1 MERLK
6 IGHKYQIHSY
16 KHNGQI
22 YKAWDE
28 ATLLNFDFKKGVLI
42 FANNCTTVTEKDGY
56 TWKTKEPAILYFFL
70 NKWYNIIGQYKG
82 RGICY
87 YCNMASPI
95 IIEDNTIK
103 YIDYDLDVKV
113 FSSGAFKVVDKNEY
127 NYHKNKF
134 KYPKEIDYII
144 KEQLNDLINEIRIKK
159 NYFNNNDID
168 RWVKYYLY
176 LETNK
181 NFKKNKKSVDRKK
194 RL

>member
-1 MERLK
+1 MEKLK

-28 ATLLNFDFKKGVLI
+28 ATLLSFDFTKGVLI
-42 FANNCTTVTEKDGY
+42 FANNCTTVTEKDGH

-70 NKWYNIIGQYKG
+70 HKWYN
-82 RGICY
+82 
-87 YCNMASPI
+87 
-95 IIEDNTIK
+95 
-103 YIDYDLDVKV
+103 VKV
-113 FSSGAFKVVDKNEY
+113 FSGGAFKVVDKNEY

-144 KEQLNDLINEIRIKK
+144 KEQLNDLINEIRNKK
-159 NYFNNNDID
+159 NYFNNNEIEN
-168 RWVKYYLY
+168 WVKYYLY

-181 NFKKNKKSVDRKK
+181 NFKKNKKKC
-194 RL
+194 

>member
-28 ATLLNFDFKKGVLI
+28 ATLLNYDFKKGILV
-42 FANNCTTVTEKDGY
+42 FANNCTTVTEKDGH

-70 NKWYNIIGQYKG
+70 NRWYNIIGQYKG

-103 YIDYDLDVKV
+103 YIYYDLDVKV
-113 FSSGAFKVVDKNEY
+113 F
-127 NYHKNKF
+127 
-134 KYPKEIDYII
+134 
-144 KEQLNDLINEIRIKK
+144 
-159 NYFNNNDID
+159 
-168 RWVKYYLY
+168 
-176 LETNK
+176 
-181 NFKKNKKSVDRKK
+181 
-194 RL
+194 

>member
-1 MERLK
+1 MEKLK
-6 IGHKYQIHSY
+6 IGNKYQIHSY

-42 FANNCTTVTEKDGY
+42 FANNCTTVTEKDGH
-56 TWKTKEPAILYFFL
+56 TWKTKEPAILFFFL

-82 RGICY
+82 KGICY

-113 FSSGAFKVVDKNEY
+113 FNSGSFKVVDKNEY

-134 KYPKEIDYII
+134 KYPKEIDIII
-144 KEQLNDLINEIRIKK
+144 KNQLNNLINEIRNKD
-159 NYFNNNDID
+159 NYFNKSEVEK
-168 RWVKYYLY
+168 WVKYYLY
-176 LETNK
+176 IETEK
-181 NFKKNKKSVDRKK
+181 NIKKNKKSVDIEKAV
-194 RL
+194 

>member
-1 MERLK
+1 MEKLK
-6 IGHKYQIHSY
+6 IGKTYQIHSY

-28 ATLLNFDFKKGVLI
+28 AVLLKFDFKEGILI
-42 FANNCTTVTEKDGY
+42 FGNNCTTVTEKDGHK
-56 TWKTKEPAILYFFL
+56 WQTKEPAILFFFL
-70 NKWYNIIGQYKG
+70 NRWYNIIGQYKKK
-82 RGICY
+82 GISY

-95 IIEDNTIK
+95 IIEENTIK

-113 FSSGAFKVVDKNEY
+113 FAGGAFKVVDKNEY

-144 KEQLNDLINEIRIKK
+144 KKELNELINEIRIKK
-159 NYFNNNDID
+159 NFFNNDDIE

-176 LETNK
+176 LEN
-181 NFKKNKKSVDRKK
+181 KKNI
-194 RL
+194 